1 MNEKVSIITPC
12 YNGAKYVGETIESVL
27 AQDYTDWE
35 MIIVNDGSSDNS
47 CDIVSSYAAKDPRI
61 TLINQPNGGSAKAR
75 NNGIEHANGRY
86 IALLDADDLWNPD
99 FLSSQVSFL
108 KEKNAAVV
116 CSSYAHIDADSKV
129 FGKVDV
135 AKPVI
140 TLKDMYVMNRIG
152 CLTGLYDAGTYGK
165 VYLREELKS
174 LRDDYAYWIDCVKK
188 TGVAYGNQKVLARYR
203 VLDTSTT
210 GNKKKLIKVQWHF
223 YRDYLH
229 LNPFRASANL
239 VQWGIAGLRKFG
251 NSNV

>member
-12 YNGAKYVGETIESVL
+12 YNGAKYIGETIESVL
-27 AQDYTDWE
+27 AQDYKDWE
-35 MIIVNDGSSDNS
+35 MLIVNDGSSDNS
-47 CDIVSSYAAKDPRI
+47 VEVISSYVEKDPRI
-61 TLINQPNGGSAKAR
+61 RLINQPNGGSANAR
-75 NNGIEHANGRY
+75 NNGIRQATGRY

-99 FLSSQVSFL
+99 FLSEQLLFL
-108 KEKNAAVV
+108 KEKKAAVV
-116 CSSYAHIDADSKV
+116 CSSYAHIDENSRA

-203 VLDTSTT
+203 VLGSSTT
-210 GNKKKLIKVQWHF
+210 GNKKKLIKVQWRF
-223 YRDYLH
+223 YREYLH
-229 LNPFRASANL
+229 LNPFSACVNL
-239 VQWGIAGLRKFG
+239 ICWGAAGLKKFR
-251 NSNV
+251 S

>member
-12 YNGAKYVGETIESVL
+12 YNGAKYIGETIESVL
-27 AQDYTDWE
+27 AQDYKDWE
-35 MIIVNDGSSDNS
+35 MLIVNDGSSDNS
-47 CDIVSSYAAKDPRI
+47 AEVISSYAEKDPRI
-61 TLINQPNGGSAKAR
+61 RLINQPNGGSANAR
-75 NNGIEHANGRY
+75 NNGIRQATGRY

-99 FLSSQVSFL
+99 FLSEQLLFL

-116 CSSYAHIDADSKV
+116 CSSYAHIDENSRV

-203 VLDTSTT
+203 VLGASTT
-210 GNKKKLIKVQWHF
+210 GNKKKLINIIH
-223 YRDYLH
+223 
-229 LNPFRASANL
+229 
-239 VQWGIAGLRKFG
+239 
-251 NSNV
+251 

>member
-12 YNGAKYVGETIESVL
+12 YNGAKYIGETIESVL
-27 AQDYTDWE
+27 AQDYKDWE
-35 MIIVNDGSSDNS
+35 MHIVNDGSSDNS
-47 CDIVSSYAAKDPRI
+47 AEVISSYAEKDPRI
-61 TLINQPNGGSAKAR
+61 RLINQPNGGSANAR
-75 NNGIEHANGRY
+75 NNGIRQATGRY

-99 FLSSQVSFL
+99 FLSEQLLFL

-116 CSSYAHIDADSKV
+116 CSSYAHIDENSKV

-203 VLDTSTT
+203 VLGSSTT
-210 GNKKKLIKVQWHF
+210 GNKKKLIKVQWRF
-223 YRDYLH
+223 YREYLH
-229 LNPFRASANL
+229 LTPFSACVNL
-239 VQWGIAGLRKFG
+239 ICWGAAGLQKFR
-251 NSNV
+251 S